1 MVQATQQAAP
11 ELTEDLEY
19 QSRVTDDL
27 LVMGTQDKD
36 KFNEIRGATT
46 KKLLG
51 THSQSFHCD
60 EVLAT
65 AMLL

>member
-27 LVMGTQDKD
+27 LVMGT
-36 KFNEIRGATT
+36 
-46 KKLLG
+46 
-51 THSQSFHCD
+51 
-60 EVLAT
+60 
-65 AMLL
+65 